1 MPKLISEETANQ
13 IIDGA
18 ILAMNGKRVLLS
30 FESPWVA
37 KKMYDIALATT
48 TIMHSSLGSDDPVL
62 TIVYEDGGVLIF
74 GTGDTQTN
82 VQETI
87 SIR

>member
-1 MPKLISEETANQ
+1 MRNIISEETAQQ

-37 KKMYDIALATT
+37 KKMYDIAFQTSTL
-48 TIMHSSLGSDDPVL
+48 MYDSLGSDDKEL

-74 GTGDTQTN
+74 GTEKTLTN